1 MYVNGGRRR
10 PIRSI
15 RGETMK
21 ATTCVLGCLLLAP
34 AGALA
39 QEARLK
45 LEQLDHLAG
54 QAAETVN
61 ISIDPAMLK
70 LASGVLGTQRQN
82 DAVVAMLDDI
92 QGIYIRSFEFEKENA
107 YTQAD
112 VEAVRTQLEAPGWSR
127 LIDVDS
133 RQVAERLQIYS
144 WREGTQSGGLAL
156 LVAEPKELTV
166 INIVGVIDL
175 VKLGALQGLLGIP
188 PLPDVSSPKPLS
200 TP

>member
-1 MYVNGGRRR
+1 
-10 PIRSI
+10 
-15 RGETMK
+15 MK
-21 ATTCVLGCLLLAP
+21 TTTFVLGCLLLAP

-45 LEQLDHLAG
+45 LDQLDHLAG

-61 ISIDPAMLK
+61 ISIDPAMLR

-133 RQVAERLQIYS
+133 RPVAERLQIYS
-144 WREGTQSGGLAL
+144 WRGGTQSGGLAL

-166 INIVGVIDL
+166 INIVGAIDL
-175 VKLGALQGLLGIP
+175 AKLGALQGLLGIP
-188 PLPDVSSPKPLS
+188 PLPDVPGPKPLS

>member
-1 MYVNGGRRR
+1 
-10 PIRSI
+10 
-15 RGETMK
+15 MK
-21 ATTCVLGCLLLAP
+21 TITCVLGCLLLPP

-39 QEARLK
+39 QGARLQ
-45 LEQLDHLAG
+45 LGQLDHLAG

-61 ISIDPAMLK
+61 ITIDPAMLK
-70 LASGVLGTQRQN
+70 IASGVLGTQRQN

-166 INIVGVIDL
+166 INIVGAIDL
-175 VKLGALQGLLGIP
+175 SKLGALQDLLGIP
-188 PLPDVSSPKPLS
+188 PLPDVPGAKR
-200 TP
+200 